1 MLCVLS
7 VFVDESGY
15 GVSMPVSQE
24 RMMNSGKKAINK
36 RVDQFLVSS
45 GETTTLMSGSNEV
58 LGLHA

>member
-24 RMMNSGKKAINK
+24 RMMNSGRKLSTKELIRNNNT
-36 RVDQFLVSS
+36 DEWQ
-45 GETTTLMSGSNEV
+45 
-58 LGLHA
+58 